1 MRSHV
6 QQDVDR
12 LKFAAMHLIK
22 VNRRVKLHGEL
33 QSCAQTVIMR
43 LSIWNDP
50 MASNTTCG
58 NVVKLLLPQD
68 QVVECA

>member
-22 VNRRVKLHGEL
+22 VNRRVKLHGHGVCWLSCCHFLNTYHRPDQIIPATKLYSSEL
-33 QSCAQTVIMR
+33 TDLM
-43 LSIWNDP
+43 
-50 MASNTTCG
+50 
-58 NVVKLLLPQD
+58 
-68 QVVECA
+68 